1 MAAGNTYE
9 AIATQTLGS
18 AAAIVT
24 FSSIPQTYTDLVLVT
39 SLKSS
44 ATPTAYSPTMYFNGD
59 TAKTNY
65 SFTAMYG
72 DGSGA
77 SGDVSF
83 RWTTSTATQHGVMAT
98 AVSATNFNTGIINI
112 QNYSNTTTYKTALT
126 RTNDPANVV
135 YATTGLWLSTSAI
148 TSLSLYA
155 ADGNKDF
162 TIGSTFSLYGIKAA

>member
-59 TAKTNY
+59 ATKTNY
-65 SFTAMYG
+65 SFTAIYG
-72 DGSGA
+72 DGSSA
-77 SGDVSF
+77 VSF

-98 AVSATNFNTGIINI
+98 AVSATNFNAGIINI
-112 QNYSNTTTYKTALT
+112 QNYANTTTYKTVLT
-126 RTNDPANVV
+126 RTNDTANVV
-135 YATTGLWLSTSAI
+135 YATVGLWLNTAAI
-148 TSLSLYA
+148 TSFSLYA

-162 TIGSTFSLYGIKAA
+162 TIGSTFSLYGIKSA